1 MISKKCNYA
10 LRAVLALARNAGGRP
25 MTIQQIA
32 DAESIPA
39 RFLEAILRDLKQAGL
54 TESVRGKDGGYR
66 LHQAPRDI
74 SVGEVVRA
82 IEGPWFAEIESE
94 DRDVFTAVWEAA
106 DAALS
111 GILDDNDF
119 HTLIAEQDALRRSE
133 VIDYSI

>member
-54 TESVRGKDGGYR
+54 TESVRGKDGGYH
-66 LHQAPRDI
+66 LHHTPKAI
-74 SVGEVVRA
+74 SVGDVVRA
-82 IEGPWFAEIESE
+82 VEGPWFAEAVKGE
-94 DRDVFTAVWEAA
+94 RDVFAAVWEEA

-111 GILDDNDF
+111 RVLDTKDF
-119 HTLIAEQDALRRSE
+119 PTLIAEQDALRRSE